1 MKPRTLLLAVVIAA
15 CASAFAPPRVA
26 ATAPAPVN
34 AAAKAPAKAVAKA
47 PAKAVAKAPA
57 RASAT
62 ASTQPSAK
70 SSAQAPAKA
79 VAKAPAKASTKVAA
93 KAPNGAAAR
102 PPGKAPAA
110 NAAAGYAG
118 RPDVQSF
125 IDELV
130 QDHRFDR
137 AALARVFAS
146 ARYQPKIVA
155 AMQRPLLEPPKW
167 YEYAPS
173 FLSRARIDGG
183 VAYWNGHAAEL
194 ARAEATF
201 GVPAEIVVAI
211 LGVETFYGSRT
222 GSHRA
227 LDALTTL
234 AFDYPRRAAFF
245 RGELKQFLLLAR
257 DLDAP
262 PAALRGSFAGALG
275 VPQFMPGSYRNF
287 AVDFDND
294 GRVDLWTDSADVVG
308 SVANYLA
315 RHDWQRGQPVLLP
328 ATLGPAGRDAVLRR
342 LDGGLSERRSLA
354 AWAGDGVSAAAPDN
368 LAPDPVGLLLL
379 EEQTA
384 TGEDASYWIA
394 CNNFYVITRYNRSRL
409 YAAAV
414 WELAQAIRS
423 ARAAP
428 TP

>member
-1 MKPRTLLLAVVIAA
+1 MKPLTLILALLIAVG
-15 CASAFAPPRVA
+15 ASAFPPRLL
-26 ATAPAPVN
+26 
-34 AAAKAPAKAVAKA
+34 AAKAPAKA
-47 PAKAVAKAPA
+47 PAK
-57 RASAT
+57 S
-62 ASTQPSAK
+62 
-70 SSAQAPAKA
+70 
-79 VAKAPAKASTKVAA
+79 AA
-93 KAPNGAAAR
+93 KQ
-102 PPGKAPAA
+102 PAT
-110 NAAAGYAG
+110 GYAE
-118 RPDVQSF
+118 RADVRAF

-130 QDHRFDR
+130 QDHGFDR
-137 AALARVFAS
+137 AALKRAFAS

-167 YEYAPS
+167 YDYAPS

-183 VAYWNGHAAEL
+183 VAYWNGHAADL

-211 LGVETFYGSRT
+211 LGVETFYGANT
-222 GSHRA
+222 GGHRA
-227 LDALTTL
+227 LDALATL

-245 RGELKQFLLLAR
+245 RGELRQFLLLAR
-257 DLDAP
+257 DLGAP

-287 AVDFDND
+287 AVDFDDD
-294 GRVDLWTDSADVVG
+294 GRIDLWADSADIVG
-308 SVANYLA
+308 SVANFLA
-315 RHDWQRGQPVLLP
+315 RHDWQRGQPVLLR
-328 ATLGPAGRDAVLRR
+328 ATLGPDGRDAVLRR

-354 AWAGDGVSAAAPDN
+354 AWAGDGVTVTVPDS

-379 EEQTA
+379 EEMPVA
-384 TGEDASYWIA
+384 GEDASYWIA

-414 WELAQAIRS
+414 WELAKAIRS
-423 ARAAP
+423 ARAAQ